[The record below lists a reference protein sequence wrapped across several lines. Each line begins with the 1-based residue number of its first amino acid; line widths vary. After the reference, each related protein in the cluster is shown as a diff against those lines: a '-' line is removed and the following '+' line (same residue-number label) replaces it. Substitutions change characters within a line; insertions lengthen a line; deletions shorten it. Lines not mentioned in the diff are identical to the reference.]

1 MRLFLLKDLHF
12 ISIFLDAITSELLTL
27 TFQNNIV
34 RIWAYIKLSTFY
46 YKADGLANWNWH
58 L

>member
-1 MRLFLLKDLHF
+1 MRLLLFRDLHF
-12 ISIFLDAITSELLTL
+12 ISNFIDAIKSKL
-27 TFQNNIV
+27 TFQSDIV

-46 YKADGLANWNWH
+46 YKANALVNWNWH